1 MGYCSNGK
9 YFIDC
14 SDQNCSTD
22 IINLGINLEL
32 PDDDSD
38 FNYSVARLWNEV
50 LLFSIRNDLARPT
63 VHARNLFHTSAAM
76 YDAWSIVNDLGSTY
90 LIGNNI
96 NNYNSEFPVFSSS
109 ESSSFNNINSI
120 SYAAYRLINHR
131 FSESPGYERII
142 EKSNALMNL
151 LNLNRLL
158 RLHRFR
164 KILHL

>member
-1 MGYCSNGK
+1 
-9 YFIDC
+9 
-14 SDQNCSTD
+14 
-22 IINLGINLEL
+22 
-32 PDDDSD
+32 
-38 FNYSVARLWNEV
+38 
-50 LLFSIRNDLARPT
+50 
-63 VHARNLFHTSAAM
+63 M

-96 NNYNSEFPVFSSS
+96 NNYNSEFPLFSSS

-151 LNLNRLL
+151 LNLDIDYLDSLDFESNSASLGNYIAENYIQYGLIDGSNENSDYMNNYYLPVNDPMSVSDEGNPNMTDPNRW
-158 RLHRFR
+158 RH
-164 KILHL
+164 LHLIFL